1 MDRPLIVAPDAGPPE
16 ATVYF
21 RPPELPRF
29 HFAFKPRLGRVY
41 AIDLDQAVGGRVNAF
56 VIAEHCDGE
65 ARAFGFVQTWIRG
78 YRYQRD
84 GHAPSSTLIQEI
96 KP

>member
-1 MDRPLIVAPDAGPPE
+1 MDRPLIVAPDGPPE
-16 ATVYF
+16 KPTVYF

-29 HFAFKPRLGRVY
+29 HFAFKPWLGRVY
-41 AIDLDQAVGGRVNAF
+41 VVDLERVTGGRVNAD
-56 VIAEHCDGE
+56 VIAEHCDTE

-84 GHAPSSTLIQEI
+84 GHQPTSHIIPEI